1 MRLALRLA
9 VLALAAAGCAQ
20 QGTPEIASPA
30 STHEARKDIVIQFDD
45 MSVEPSVARVKRGGS
60 VAWTSV
66 ASTYRGVI
74 SFPDSIRGHFT
85 CTDLRPDFFEAGKGR
100 LQSITIAQG
109 DENVA
114 LPCPLEPGSYEYRV
128 DLYTGAQG
136 MVAPGIGMDD
146 PMRTIE
152 GKLIVE

>member
-1 MRLALRLA
+1 MTL
-9 VLALAAAGCAQ
+9 LALAAAGCAN
-20 QGTPEIASPA
+20 QGT
-30 STHEARKDIVIQFDD
+30 STIQSAPSTNAPRKDVVIQFDD
-45 MSVEPSVARVKRGGS
+45 MNLEPSVARVKQGGAVS
-60 VAWTSV
+60 WTSV

-74 SFPDSIRGHFT
+74 SFPDSIRSHFT

-100 LQSITIAQG
+100 LQSIPIQQG
-109 DENVA
+109 DEGVV

-152 GKLIVE
+152 GKIIVE